1 MRNEDHNL
9 AEFIRTVEPMKA
21 HLWTEQTLAVRG
33 LAVTPKIAAMLCRA
47 YARLVVLYN
56 FGTDQERI
64 EIAEVLGIIDEKLDT
79 WEGVERSPGHWQVE
93 MTVGVLVEKA
103 HEVAVRYTF
112 ETAEA
117 AAAFEKIIN
126 ETLEKRQGEKCK

>member
-1 MRNEDHNL
+1 MRAEDYKMIADLRAAHPL
-9 AEFIRTVEPMKA
+9 KA
-21 HLWTEQTLAVRG
+21 HLWTDQTLAVRG
-33 LAVTPKIAAMLCRA
+33 LAIRVDEVARLCRA
-47 YARLVVLYN
+47 YARLVTLYN
-56 FGTDQERI
+56 FGTEQDRLEAADHLG
-64 EIAEVLGIIDEKLDT
+64 EIDAKLDT

-93 MTVGVLVEKA
+93 MTFGVLVEKA